1 MKITTELV
9 KQLIKEEI
17 AKLLDEGIPSIVRK
31 KSQVGTVV
39 HKNFDIPYFLYF
51 PEEREGYAKSP
62 ERVDEIQKEIRHLKD
77 ISQDGAHRSV
87 KHGSKMEEII
97 MNDVFASQPNKTGD
111 YIKARDNDRA
121 IIFIN
126 VAGRKD
132 KSGKMHDIKAI
143 TAKFSNE
150 FLQY

>member
-62 ERVDEIQKEIRHLKD
+62 ERVDEIQKEIRNLKGM
-77 ISQDGAHRSV
+77 SQDGAHRSV
-87 KHGSKMEEII
+87 KHGSKMEKII
-97 MNDVFASQPNKTGD
+97 VNDVFASQPNKRGD

-126 VAGRKD
+126 VGGRND
-132 KSGKMHDIKAI
+132 KFGKMHSTNDIAAI
-143 TAKFSNE
+143 FSSE
-150 FLQY
+150 LLQY